1 MLGSKAIYEAIQEG
15 DIIIS
20 PFLEKHLGP
29 NSYDLRLG
37 SWHVRQKS
45 SGYSTSYLHSELV
58 DAIDSSSSEEV
69 VNKYNRD
76 LIENGGILLDDP
88 IDGSRLWR
96 SPREAQGGIIWLRP
110 GELIL
115 GHTLER
121 VGCYNNITGEMSSRS
136 SMMRHGISVCIDAGL
151 GDVGFDS
158 KWTMEISN
166 HTRHLIGLRVGMRI
180 AQMKFHRIEG
190 PGKDYASKGGT
201 YGQGEWH
208 PGDMIP
214 RSSIM

>member
-1 MLGSKAIYEAIQEG
+1 MLGSTAILASIQEG
-15 DIIIS
+15 KIVID
-20 PFLEKHLGP
+20 PFDDKQLGP

-37 SWHVRQKS
+37 EWYVRQIKTVS
-45 SGYSTSYLHSELV
+45 NALTTMLP
-58 DAIDSSSSEEV
+58 DFFPEEDQ
-69 VNKYNRD
+69 KKISQ
-76 LIENGGILLDDP
+76 LLAFNGGIELDDP
-88 IDGSRLWR
+88 IDGKRIWESPVR
-96 SPREAQGGIIWLRP
+96 SASGTIWLRP

-115 GHTLER
+115 GHTMER
-121 VGCYNNITGEMSSRS
+121 VGCYVDIAGEMSSRS

-166 HTRHLIGLRVGMRI
+166 HTNSLIGLRVGMRI

-201 YGQGEWH
+201 YGQGDWD
-208 PGDMIP
+208 PNDMIP
-214 RSSIM
+214 RSSLM